1 MKRFEER
8 KEDLKKAANKLNEA
22 LRGDASDLEI
32 DGILH
37 RFEFT
42 FELTWKTMKDCL
54 EEQGI
59 VGKIGSPREI
69 IKEAFSVGLI
79 DNGEVWI
86 DMMLSRNELS
96 HLYDEETSRE
106 IYDNIKEIYILEIN
120 KLIQK
125 LDTI

>member
-8 KEDLKKAANKLNEA
+8 KDDLKKATNKLNEA
-22 LRGDASDLEI
+22 LIGDASDLEI

-42 FELTWKTMKDCL
+42 FELAWKTMKDCL

-96 HLYDEETSRE
+96 HLYDEETSRK
-106 IYDNIKEIYILEIN
+106 IYGNIKEIYILEIN